1 MCTESITTEIDW
13 RRSLLGAGVLSVPV
27 AIGCFYLYGPTLL
40 GVAWT
45 CFGAGLVL
53 LALIDAKTQ
62 LLPDVLTLPL
72 MWAGIVLQ
80 LFPQTRTVGL
90 EASIWGVVVGYV
102 PLWLLAHGYWFIRR
116 REGLGFG
123 DLKLLAA
130 MGAWS
135 GPAVIPGV
143 IFLASLLAIAGVV
156 IIRFTGQSR
165 VGLMEEF
172 PFGPWIIAAYML
184 SVTFG
189 IMMPL
194 QL

>member
-1 MCTESITTEIDW
+1 VCTENITADIDL
-13 RRSLLGAGVLSVPV
+13 RRSLLGASLLSVPV
-27 AIGCFYLYGPTLL
+27 VIGCFYLYGLTLL
-40 GVAWT
+40 GVAWA

-62 LLPDVLTLPL
+62 LLPDALTLPL

-90 EASIWGVVVGYV
+90 EASIWGVVFGYL
-102 PLWLLAHGYWFIRR
+102 PLWILAHAYWLIRK

-135 GPAVIPGV
+135 GPMVIPGV
-143 IFLASLLAIAGVV
+143 VFLASLLAIAGVV
-156 IIRFTGQSR
+156 VIRLTGKR
-165 VGLMEEF
+165 PVGLTEAF
-172 PFGPWIIAAYML
+172 PFGPWIILAYML

-194 QL
+194 HL